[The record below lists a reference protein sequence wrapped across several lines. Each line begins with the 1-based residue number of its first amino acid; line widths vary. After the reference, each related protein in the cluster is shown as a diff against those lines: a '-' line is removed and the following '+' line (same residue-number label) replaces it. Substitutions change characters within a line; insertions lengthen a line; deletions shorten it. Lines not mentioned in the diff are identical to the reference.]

1 MVCDASNALNGGEKS
16 GKMVARIYLE
26 FRRLKFYGVLSYLS
40 MYPHRIGVLF
50 TRVLL
55 RRRYYSRNFDGF
67 SMLLDLRDGGIS
79 SILATAGSREEE
91 TITILRQELES
102 GMTVFDLGAN
112 IGFYGLF
119 CANIVGP
126 TGYILSVE
134 PEVRNFDL
142 LKKNVDR
149 NGLNQMFDIW
159 QIAISNTTG
168 SGKLF
173 IHKQANLHSLTTSS
187 SLNQHRNGTEE
198 MVNLVSARDFIGS
211 NLGKHPQIDL
221 IRMDIEGHEVEVLE
235 SLADAVKEF
244 DIHPKILFEN
254 HYPKYMERPNNMRH
268 SLQRLFDLGYYPK
281 TLASTDERL
290 AYLHKLGYF
299 PKEVVKASMRMR
311 GLYEGVSNED
321 AIDVIC
327 ERGSIRT
334 TLLSWKPGPS

>member
-1 MVCDASNALNGGEKS
+1 MGEQKS
-16 GKMVARIYLE
+16 GKMVARIFLE
-26 FRRLKFYGVLSYLS
+26 FRRLKFYGLLGYIS
-40 MYPHRIGVLF
+40 MYPQRIGVLF

-55 RRRYYSRNFDGF
+55 RRRYYSRNFGGF
-67 SMLLDLRDGGIS
+67 SMLLDLNDGGIS

-91 TITILRQELES
+91 TIAILRQELEP

-119 CANIVGP
+119 CANIVGAD
-126 TGYILSVE
+126 GYILSVE

-149 NGLNQMFDIW
+149 NGLSQMFDIW
-159 QIAISNTTG
+159 RIAISNRTG

-173 IHKQANLHSLTTSS
+173 IHKQANLHSLTTSN
-187 SLNQHRNGTEE
+187 SLDQHRNGTEE
-198 MVNLVSARDFIGS
+198 MVDLVSARDFIES
-211 NLGKHPQIDL
+211 NLQKHPQIDL

-254 HYPKYMERPNNMRH
+254 HYPKYMERPDHLRH
-268 SLQRLFDLGYYPK
+268 NLQRLFDLGYYPK

-290 AYLHKLGYF
+290 AYLHKLGYS
-299 PKEVVKASMRMR
+299 PKQVVKASMRMR

-327 ERGSIRT
+327 GRGTIRT
-334 TLLSWKPGPS
+334 TLLSWRPGSS